1 MNMHKY
7 SKSFWRAFLVNIV
20 QDCWIVWVIGFGL
33 NTFRSQL
40 KSVIST
46 KIIIN
51 YDNDSKLLFAGMSC
65 SSDCHWLPGL
75 ICCFLI
81 YSLRFIRAVAYRW
94 IIRWLCGYMG
104 WENTRPLPAC
114 VYHDIRTRYQ
124 TVHRRSRGYRNAQNL
139 FRNYLLYLYVRQ
151 HFTYMTMQYHV
162 MNQVNDT

>member
-75 ICCFLI
+75 ICFFLI

-94 IIRWLCGYMG
+94 ISAGFVGMWAGKTQGHCLLVFTMTSG
-104 WENTRPLPAC
+104 L
-114 VYHDIRTRYQ
+114 DIKPCTDAQEATER
-124 TVHRRSRGYRNAQNL
+124 HRIYSEIIYCIC
-139 FRNYLLYLYVRQ
+139 
-151 HFTYMTMQYHV
+151 M
-162 MNQVNDT
+162 